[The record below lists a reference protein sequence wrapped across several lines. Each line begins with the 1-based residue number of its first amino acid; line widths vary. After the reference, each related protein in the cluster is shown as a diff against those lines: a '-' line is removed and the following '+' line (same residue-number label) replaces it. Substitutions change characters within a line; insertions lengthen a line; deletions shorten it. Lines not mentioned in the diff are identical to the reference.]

1 MIIWKLE
8 VKKKKVISWKQLEKE
23 KRLEAGEEE
32 IKKKDQNQKVKQGKN
47 KNIILKGQEKS
58 RQARRGEGGQGK
70 NVDPRIYA

>member
-32 IKKKDQNQKVKQGKN
+32 IKKKD
-47 KNIILKGQEKS
+47 
-58 RQARRGEGGQGK
+58 
-70 NVDPRIYA
+70 